1 MDTETVTSTA
11 MPLWAWLV
19 FGAII
24 FILLFLDLKVFHR
37 KSGVITIKQS
47 LLWTA
52 FWISLALLFN
62 MGIWLWHGGKPALN
76 FLTCYLIE
84 ESLSVDNLFVFLLVF
99 SFFSVP
105 AAYQHK
111 ILFWGIIGAIVL
123 RLAFIEAGAT
133 LLKNFNWVFYIFGA
147 FLVIA
152 ALRMAFQKEK
162 ELHPEKNP
170 ILKILRK
177 FVGVT
182 NNYEGDRFFIKRFG
196 KYVATPLF
204 IVVVVIETT
213 DLIFAMDSIPAAF
226 SIVNVNTDPYAKFI
240 VYTANIFAILGLR
253 SLYFALAGIMPL
265 FHYLKYGLVVV
276 LTFVGIKM
284 LLAQHYEIPTGIAL
298 GVVALVLIIAV
309 IASVTRNRRNKAA
322 DGTVE

>member
-1 MDTETVTSTA
+1 MPSEIVTSTS

-24 FILLFLDLKVFHR
+24 FVLLVLDLKVFHR
-37 KSGVITIKQS
+37 KSSVITIKQS
-47 LLWTA
+47 LMWTA

-84 ESLSVDNLFVFLLVF
+84 ESLSVDNLFVFLMVF
-99 SFFSVP
+99 SFFAVP

-111 ILFWGIIGAIVL
+111 VLFWGIVGAIVL
-123 RLAFIEAGAT
+123 RLAFIELGAT
-133 LLKNFNWVFYIFGA
+133 LLENFGWVFYIFGA
-147 FLVIA
+147 FLIIA

-170 ILKILRK
+170 ILKLLRK
-177 FVGVT
+177 FIGVT
-182 NNYEGDRFFIKRFG
+182 DNYEGDRFFIKRFG

-204 IVVVVIETT
+204 IVIIVIETT
-213 DLIFAMDSIPAAF
+213 DLVFAMDSIPAAF
-226 SIVNVNTDPYAKFI
+226 SITTDKFI

-265 FHYLKYGLVVV
+265 FHYLKYGLVIV
-276 LTFVGIKM
+276 LMFVGVKM
-284 LLAQHYEIPTGIAL
+284 IVEHRYHYEVPTAIAL
-298 GVVALVLIIAV
+298 GVVIVVLVVAV
-309 IASVTRNRRNKAA
+309 IASIIRNRRNKTA
-322 DGTVE
+322 DGTAE